1 MKVHPYD
8 SVAEQMTDLLR
19 ERKGKVWVRE
29 GEEEGEEG
37 GGGGGRGRGRRG
49 RGKGEKE

>member
-1 MKVHPYD
+1 MYPYD

-29 GEEEGEEG
+29 GE
-37 GGGGGRGRGRRG
+37 GGGRGWGG
-49 RGKGEKE
+49 GEKE